1 MDIMFKK
8 WNIDFGFRKLI
19 EILTVKAYPKF
30 CSRYINE
37 QELYVQ
43 EMKHCS
49 RYTAHLDIS

>member
-1 MDIMFKK
+1 MFKK